1 MKRYPV
7 TVARS
12 TGTYSQP
19 IFGSIAT
26 VAAEDPP
33 YLQKFVSQRRGILI
47 TRLSFPD
54 KVITVTVPQQTL
66 RLILVFAAA
75 VRTAEQTDPLT
86 SICAIHSLP
95 VREVVELI
103 QRQYPEI
110 AIPARDLSDVR
121 MRLRQETFRNIL
133 RHTTLR
139 ETLERRGPSP

>member
-1 MKRYPV
+1 MKRDSV

-33 YLQKFVSQRRGILI
+33 YLQKFVSQGRGIL
-47 TRLSFPD
+47 PD

-66 RLILVFAAA
+66 RLILAFAAA

-110 AIPARDLSDVR
+110 AIPARDLGDVR

>member
-47 TRLSFPD
+47 TL
-54 KVITVTVPQQTL
+54 ITVTVPQQTL

>member
-33 YLQKFVSQRRGILI
+33 YLQKF
-47 TRLSFPD
+47 PD

-75 VRTAEQTDPLT
+75 VRTAEQTDPFT

-95 VREVVELI
+95 VREVVEHI

-110 AIPARDLSDVR
+110 AIPARDLGDVR
-121 MRLRQETFRNIL
+121 MRLRQETLRNIL